1 MMQEKN
7 LVKLLLH
14 ESQKGAV
21 KIEFQIT
28 SELEILIIDDTVQKR
43 RELYTKHKNYE
54 KILERRRTKNWRKVK
69 EKETEDNFGP
79 R

>member
-1 MMQEKN
+1 M
-7 LVKLLLH
+7 KLLLH
-14 ESQKGAV
+14 ESQKGAA
-21 KIEFQIT
+21 KIEFHIT

-43 RELYTKHKNYE
+43 RVLYAKHKNYE

-79 R
+79 RSNFEF